1 MPVMLD
7 KFRSIFRRKQA
18 DVPII
23 NDGAGNRPS
32 ITVRYV
38 SSLGPASWSSRDYHS
53 FAAQYAK
60 NSDVYAC
67 VSLISTT
74 AKQVKWNTEPGS
86 PSLRSVDLLKKSG
99 GPQFVEAWCSS
110 MLIGGNGYVEIG
122 RNGAG
127 EPVALYLLSPD
138 RVTAQTNMT
147 GAASDARHPQVT
159 MWKVRNARGYP
170 YPVAV
175 EDMLH
180 SKLFNPRD

>member
-67 VSLISTT
+67 VSLIATT

-110 MLIGGNGYVEIG
+110 MLIGGNGYIEIG
-122 RNGAG
+122 RNQVGTG
-127 EPVALYLLSPD
+127 EPVSLYLLSPD
-138 RVTAQTNMT
+138 RVTAKT
-147 GAASDARHPQVT
+147 GIDQSSTDRRLQ
-159 MWKVRNARGYP
+159 
-170 YPVAV
+170 
-175 EDMLH
+175 
-180 SKLFNPRD
+180 